1 MFVSFGFRF
10 RVEVEALNM
19 AEAVGNYTRHR
30 VAPVLVLERGE
41 NGGVHGYKITM
52 APAVSGQSIAFGYMS
67 ALVKLALASERQL
80 PVCDECKNYE
90 KLGGFFKRADKPEV
104 LHDDRIKSCVVED
117 LTGFMATKEKEKER
131 RGTKEKEKEGMAT
144 KERGMVTRRTSPV
157 MFSYMVPDAASARG
171 VLVPQLHVRYNLA
184 DPDKQ
189 VPYQIE
195 AGAAVYIHGVAIDI
209 ERIGRLEN
217 GSYVDDRDRRVE
229 LAFDALK
236 ALYGGL
242 LFGAKKARY
251 LPIIEALGGI
261 AAVSHPMPFMVTP
274 PRLGDYVSENLKRA
288 KKFGVGAVQLFCFDR
303 EGVTSC
309 GKDSNVG
316 AASSLEELVDK
327 VKSAVLGNLTK
338 K

>member
-41 NGGVHGYKITM
+41 NGEVHGYKITM

-67 ALVKLALASERQL
+67 ALVKLALQRKL
-80 PVCDECKNYE
+80 PVCEECINYE

-104 LHDDRIKSCVVED
+104 LHDDRIRSCVVED
-117 LTGFMATKEKEKER
+117 LTGFMATKEKGKGG
-131 RGTKEKEKEGMAT
+131 RGLML
-144 KERGMVTRRTSPV
+144 RRTSPI
-157 MFSYMVPDAASARG
+157 MFSYMVPDAVSARG
-171 VLVPQLHVRYNLA
+171 VLVPQLHVRYNII

-189 VPYQIE
+189 IPYQIE
-195 AGAAVYIHGVAIDI
+195 AGTAVYIHGVAIDI
-209 ERIGRLEN
+209 ERIGKLEQ
-217 GSYVDDRDRRVE
+217 GSSIDEKERRVE

-251 LPIIEALGGI
+251 LPMIEALGGI

-274 PRLGDYVSENLKRA
+274 PRLGDYVSENLKRVE
-288 KKFGVGAVQLFCFDR
+288 KFGVGTIQLFCFDR

-309 GKDSNVG
+309 GKDVKVKV
-316 AASSLEELVDK
+316 ASSLEELVEE
-327 VKSAVLGNLTK
+327 VKRAVLEDLK
-338 K
+338 KMK

>member
-41 NGGVHGYKITM
+41 NGEVHGYKITM

-67 ALVKLALASERQL
+67 ALVKLAPGREL
-80 PVCDECKNYE
+80 PVCEECKNYE

-117 LTGFMATKEKEKER
+117 LTGFMATKEKGKGG
-131 RGTKEKEKEGMAT
+131 RGLML
-144 KERGMVTRRTSPV
+144 RRTSPV
-157 MFSYMVPDAASARG
+157 MFSYMVPDAVSARG
-171 VLVPQLHVRYNLA
+171 VLVPQLHVRYNLI
-184 DPDKQ
+184 DPEKQ
-189 VPYQIE
+189 IPYQIE
-195 AGAAVYIHGVAIDI
+195 AGTAVYIHGVAIDI
-209 ERIGRLEN
+209 ERVGKLEQ
-217 GSYVDDRDRRVE
+217 GSFTNEKNKRVE

-274 PRLGDYVSENLKRA
+274 PRLGDYVSENLKRVE
-288 KKFGVGAVQLFCFDR
+288 KFGVGAVQLFCFDR

-309 GKDSNVG
+309 GKDSNVKVV
-316 AASSLEELVDK
+316 SSLEELVDE
-327 VKSAVLGNLTK
+327 VKRAVLKDLSDK